1 MTITPATYDHVDRS
15 MQECVEECST
25 CHHVCLLTS
34 AHCLSLGG
42 VHAEPGHLTLL
53 ADCADICLTT
63 ANLLL
68 RGSEHYEA
76 TCAACLEICRACEAS
91 CATIR
96 DDVNMRECGDAC
108 RRCAEACQKLTAHM
122 KSNTT

>member
-1 MTITPATYDHVDRS
+1 MTLTPATYDHVDRA

-25 CHHVCLLTS
+25 CHHVSLLTT

-42 VHAEPGHLTLL
+42 SHAEPAHITLL
-53 ADCADICLTT
+53 SDCADICLTT

-76 TCAACLEICRACEAS
+76 TCAACLEICRAGEAS
-91 CATIR
+91 CAEFH
-96 DDVNMRECGDAC
+96 DDVNMRECADAC
-108 RRCAEACQKLTAHM
+108 RRCAESCEKVAAHV
-122 KSNTT
+122 KSHTT

>member
-1 MTITPATYDHVDRS
+1 MAIIPTAYEQVDRA
-15 MQECVEECST
+15 MQEGVEECST
-25 CHHVCLLTS
+25 CHHVCVLTTG
-34 AHCLSLGG
+34 HCLSLGG
-42 VHAEPGHLTLL
+42 AHADLGHLTLL

-68 RGSEHYEA
+68 RRSEHYEA

-91 CATIR
+91 CALFR

-108 RRCAEACQKLTAHM
+108 RRCAEACEKLTARENSH
-122 KSNTT
+122 TT